1 MIKVTPLIDNVL
13 SEPLAAEHGLSL
25 WVEVRHVEG
34 GAAERLL
41 LDTGQTARN
50 LSHNAE
56 VLGVDLTNLSCAVLS
71 HGHYDHS
78 GGLSVVAEACPG
90 CDVYLGVDAMRRR
103 FSTQMGVGANG
114 RKMLKQIGMPTI
126 GELNKLNAKVV
137 KPGHTYKV
145 SPSVTLFSL
154 PWPAPVNPRLLAAD
168 GVSADDFS
176 DEVFTLIDDGVHRV
190 LFGGCT
196 HHGLRQLLRFVFD
209 ENEEFLGGVG
219 RVDAF
224 VGGLHLQGRPMSDIL
239 EEADGVSHYNVVE
252 WLPLHC
258 TGEDAM
264 NVWRERFKVVDSVA
278 FL

>member
-1 MIKVTPLIDNVL
+1 MIKVTPLIDNAL
-13 SEPLAAEHGLSL
+13 SGPLAAEHGLSL

-103 FSTQMGVGANG
+103 FSTQMGLGANG
-114 RKMLKQIGMPTI
+114 RKMLKQIGMPTV

-137 KPGHTYKV
+137 KTGHIYKV

-209 ENEEFLGGVG
+209 ENEELLGGVG

-239 EEADGVSHYNVVE
+239 EEADGVSNYNVVE